1 MDIKTQLKKGGIE
14 PDPLRDQFFLTD
26 ETIVKKMADLAELKR
41 NDVVLEIGAGT
52 GNITR
57 VLAKKVGKIIAFEI
71 DERFKQ
77 ILNRL
82 PENVEVHIED
92 VHEYARG
99 GGKFRKKK
107 EYNKIVSNI
116 PYSIGEWL
124 LHNLTFVDYDKAILL
139 IAKKFA
145 ESSKTNPVFASFYKI
160 EERLQVP
167 KEKFYPIPRTDSV
180 VVDLIKLPDPIQTRD
195 LALFLRQYLY
205 QREKWKVK
213 NSLREGLITYARLVF
228 RKKLTKR
235 QAKKIIEKIGIA
247 TKLLEKPPDNPEIY
261 KIISESFDESLLSS
275 KIVSSYVK

>member
-92 VHEYARG
+92 QILWEMVVSLERGTPNDSEFGMKARDMIRKYAR
-99 GGKFRKKK
+99 
-107 EYNKIVSNI
+107 
-116 PYSIGEWL
+116 
-124 LHNLTFVDYDKAILL
+124 
-139 IAKKFA
+139 
-145 ESSKTNPVFASFYKI
+145 
-160 EERLQVP
+160 
-167 KEKFYPIPRTDSV
+167 RT
-180 VVDLIKLPDPIQTRD
+180 
-195 LALFLRQYLY
+195 
-205 QREKWKVK
+205 
-213 NSLREGLITYARLVF
+213 
-228 RKKLTKR
+228 
-235 QAKKIIEKIGIA
+235 
-247 TKLLEKPPDNPEIY
+247 
-261 KIISESFDESLLSS
+261 
-275 KIVSSYVK
+275 